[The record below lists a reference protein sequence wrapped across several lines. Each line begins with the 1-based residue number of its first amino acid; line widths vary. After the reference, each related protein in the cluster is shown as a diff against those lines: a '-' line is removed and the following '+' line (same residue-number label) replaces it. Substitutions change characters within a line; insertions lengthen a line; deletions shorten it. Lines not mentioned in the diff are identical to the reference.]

1 MIKTAIVAVVSL
13 CTGRP
18 LPIFFLAL
26 ILAAGST
33 GYAVRHFALKTDVK
47 DLISPNLPWAQR
59 GAQLLRDFRQRQ
71 IIVVVDAPTSEL
83 VDQATTKLV
92 AALRQRPERFLAV
105 TEPGGGR
112 FFERD
117 GLLFLPDA
125 QVARITTELNNANPF
140 IGSLAADPSLRGSL
154 DALSLALTGVQYGRV
169 KLDDLTLPMNM
180 ASDTVDAVLA
190 SRPASFSWRALTEG
204 KPPAP
209 QDLRRFIQ
217 VQPVL
222 DYRSLR
228 PGHAATG
235 AISQIASDLKLGSIY
250 QVRVRQTGEIP
261 MDDDEFGTITKNAGI
276 TTSVSIGLVLII
288 LWLALRSPRIIAAVT
303 VTLMFGLAISAAA
316 GLLLVGAFNLISIA
330 FFVLFVG
337 LGVDFAIQFS
347 VRYRSERHDRP
358 DLRDALRSA
367 ALKAG
372 SPLALAAVAIAAG
385 FSSFMPTDYI
395 GLSELG
401 EIAGI
406 GMIVA
411 FLSSITLLPAMLTLF
426 NPPGEP
432 QPMGFSWLAPVDRFT
447 ARHRIPIVVITLL
460 VVLLATP
467 LLMNLPF
474 DFNPTHLQDPND
486 ESVKTF
492 LELKNEPQT
501 GANAI
506 EIETPDLRVADDTA
520 KRLSALPEV
529 TQATTL
535 SQFIPQNQD
544 EKIRLIRAA
553 AQSIDASLNPEKLE
567 GPPTD
572 QQNIDSL
579 KSTADKLSQAAGTN
593 QAPGPEAARRLA
605 GLLSKLAAAAPGART
620 RAETAVAEPLRFA
633 LGQLRRELDPQNVTL
648 STIPQ
653 DIATQWITPDGR
665 ARIQVLPNGDPENTE
680 ILRRFVT
687 AVVDI
692 APNATGPAVLLYEA
706 GQTVI
711 HAFILAGIFALSAVT
726 VLLLIALRRVRD
738 VLLTLIPLLV
748 AGAVTL
754 ELCVVF
760 GLPLNFANIIALPL
774 LLGVGVAFKIYYIMA
789 WRAGKTNL
797 LQSSLTRA
805 VIFSAMT
812 TATAFGSLWLSENPG
827 TSSMGKMM
835 ALALLCTMAA
845 AVFFQPLLM
854 GPPRKV
860 RD

>member
-1 MIKTAIVAVVSL
+1 M
-13 CTGRP
+13 
-18 LPIFFLAL
+18 
-26 ILAAGST
+26 
-33 GYAVRHFALKTDVK
+33 
-47 DLISPNLPWAQR
+47 
-59 GAQLLRDFRQRQ
+59 LRDFRQQQ

-209 QDLRRFIQ
+209 QNLRRFIQ

-222 DYRSLR
+222 DFRSLR
-228 PGHAATG
+228 PGHAATE
-235 AISQIASDLKLGSIY
+235 AISRIASDLKLGSIY

-276 TTSVSIGLVLII
+276 TTSVSIGLVLVI

-506 EIETPDLRVADDTA
+506 EIETPDLRVANDTA

-633 LGQLRRELDPQNVTL
+633 LAQLRRELDPQNVTL

-665 ARIQVLPNGDPENTE
+665 ARIQLLPNGDPENTE

>member
-1 MIKTAIVAVVSL
+1 LAENHPISKGLTKETA
-13 CTGRP
+13 
-18 LPIFFLAL
+18 
-26 ILAAGST
+26 
-33 GYAVRHFALKTDVK
+33 
-47 DLISPNLPWAQR
+47 
-59 GAQLLRDFRQRQ
+59 RQ
-71 IIVVVDAPTSEL
+71 
-83 VDQATTKLV
+83 
-92 AALRQRPERFLAV
+92 
-105 TEPGGGR
+105 
-112 FFERD
+112 
-117 GLLFLPDA
+117 
-125 QVARITTELNNANPF
+125 
-140 IGSLAADPSLRGSL
+140 
-154 DALSLALTGVQYGRV
+154 
-169 KLDDLTLPMNM
+169 
-180 ASDTVDAVLA
+180 
-190 SRPASFSWRALTEG
+190 
-204 KPPAP
+204 
-209 QDLRRFIQ
+209 
-217 VQPVL
+217 
-222 DYRSLR
+222 
-228 PGHAATG
+228 
-235 AISQIASDLKLGSIY
+235 
-250 QVRVRQTGEIP
+250 
-261 MDDDEFGTITKNAGI
+261 
-276 TTSVSIGLVLII
+276 
-288 LWLALRSPRIIAAVT
+288 
-303 VTLMFGLAISAAA
+303 GLAISAAA

-347 VRYRSERHDRP
+347 VRYRSERHDHP

-506 EIETPDLRVADDTA
+506 EIETPDLGVADDTA

-553 AQSIDASLNPEKLE
+553 AQTIDASLNPEKIE

-579 KSTADKLSQAAGTN
+579 KSTADKLSQATGTN

-605 GLLSKLAAAAPGART
+605 GLLSKLAAAAPGTRT

-633 LGQLRRELDPQNVTL
+633 LGQLRRELDPQSVTL

>member
-13 CTGRP
+13 CTRRP
-18 LPIFFLAL
+18 LSIFFLAL

-535 SQFIPQNQD
+535 SQFIPQNQY
-544 EKIRLIRAA
+544 EKIRLIHAA

-579 KSTADKLSQAAGTN
+579 NSTADKLSQAAGTN

-605 GLLSKLAAAAPGART
+605 GLLAKLAAAAPGART

-845 AVFFQPLLM
+845 AVFFN
-854 GPPRKV
+854 RY
-860 RD
+860 

>member
-1 MIKTAIVAVVSL
+1 
-13 CTGRP
+13 
-18 LPIFFLAL
+18 
-26 ILAAGST
+26 
-33 GYAVRHFALKTDVK
+33 
-47 DLISPNLPWAQR
+47 
-59 GAQLLRDFRQRQ
+59 
-71 IIVVVDAPTSEL
+71 
-83 VDQATTKLV
+83 
-92 AALRQRPERFLAV
+92 
-105 TEPGGGR
+105 
-112 FFERD
+112 
-117 GLLFLPDA
+117 
-125 QVARITTELNNANPF
+125 
-140 IGSLAADPSLRGSL
+140 
-154 DALSLALTGVQYGRV
+154 
-169 KLDDLTLPMNM
+169 
-180 ASDTVDAVLA
+180 
-190 SRPASFSWRALTEG
+190 
-204 KPPAP
+204 
-209 QDLRRFIQ
+209 
-217 VQPVL
+217 
-222 DYRSLR
+222 
-228 PGHAATG
+228 
-235 AISQIASDLKLGSIY
+235 
-250 QVRVRQTGEIP
+250 

-506 EIETPDLRVADDTA
+506 EIETPDLGVADDTA

-605 GLLSKLAAAAPGART
+605 GLLSQLAAAAPGTRT
-620 RAETAVAEPLRFA
+620 RADTAVAEPLRFA

-653 DIATQWITPDGR
+653 EIATQWITPDGR

>member
-1 MIKTAIVAVVSL
+1 MIKTAIVAIVSL
-13 CTGRP
+13 CTRRP
-18 LPIFFLAL
+18 LSIFFLAL

-33 GYAVRHFALKTDVK
+33 VYAVRHFALKTDVK
-47 DLISPNLPWAQR
+47 ELVSLNLPWAQR
-59 GAQLLRDFRQRQ
+59 GAQLLRDFPQQQ
-71 IIVVVDAPTSEL
+71 IIVVIDAPTSEL

-92 AALRQRPERFLAV
+92 AALRQHPDRFVAV
-105 TEPGGGR
+105 SEPGGGR
-112 FFERD
+112 FFERN

-125 QVARITTELNNANPF
+125 QVARITGELSNAEPF

-154 DALSLALTGVQYGRV
+154 DALSLALTGVQYGQV
-169 KLDDLTLPMNM
+169 KLDDLTLPMKM
-180 ASDTVDAVLA
+180 ASDTVDAVIA
-190 SRPASFSWRALTEG
+190 GRPASFSWRALTAG

-209 QDLRRFIQ
+209 QDVRRFIQ

-228 PGHAATG
+228 PGHAATE
-235 AISQIASDLKLGSIY
+235 AIAQIASDLKLGSIY
-250 QVRVRQTGEIP
+250 QARVRQTGEIP
-261 MDDDEFGTITKNAGI
+261 MDDDEFSTITKNAGI
-276 TTSVSIGLVLII
+276 TTAVSIGLVLII

-303 VTLMFGLAISAAA
+303 VTLMFGLAVSAAA
-316 GLLLVGAFNLISIA
+316 GLFLVGAFNLISIA

-347 VRYRSERHDRP
+347 VRYRSERHDHP

-367 ALKAG
+367 ALKVG
-372 SPLALAAVAIAAG
+372 TPLALAAVAIAAG

-411 FLSSITLLPAMLTLF
+411 FLSSITLLPAILTLF

-486 ESVKTF
+486 EFVKTF

-535 SQFIPQNQD
+535 SQFVPQNQD
-544 EKIRLIRAA
+544 EKIKRIRAA
-553 AQSIDASLNPEKLE
+553 AQTIDASLNPEKGE

-572 QQNIDSL
+572 PQNIDSL
-579 KSTADKLSQAAGTN
+579 KSTADKLSEAADTN
-593 QAPGPEAARRLA
+593 QGPGPEAARRLA
-605 GLLSKLAAAAPGART
+605 GLLSKLAAAAPGMRT
-620 RAETAVAEPLRFA
+620 RAETAVADPLRFA
-633 LGQLRRELDPQNVTL
+633 LGQLRQELDPQNVTL
-648 STIPQ
+648 SAIPQ
-653 DIATQWITPDGR
+653 DIARQWVTPDAR
-665 ARIQVLPNGDPENTE
+665 ARIQVLPKGDPENTE

-687 AVVDI
+687 AVLNI
-692 APNATGPAVLLYEA
+692 APNATGPAVLLYKA

-711 HAFILAGIFALSAVT
+711 HAFILAGIFALSAIT
-726 VLLLIALRRVRD
+726 VLLLIALRRVGD
-738 VLLTLIPLLV
+738 VLLTLVPLLV